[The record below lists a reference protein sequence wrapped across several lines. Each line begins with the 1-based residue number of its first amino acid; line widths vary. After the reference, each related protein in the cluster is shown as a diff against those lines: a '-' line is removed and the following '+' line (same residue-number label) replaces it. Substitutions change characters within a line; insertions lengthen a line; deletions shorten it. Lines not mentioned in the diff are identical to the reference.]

1 MSVSCDPTILAN
13 NAVCFSQC
21 VPPGEQLAL
30 QTYLLAQ
37 MAASIGAVSSADPN
51 VLLSDPNVAKFNQ
64 TIPIG
69 MQIAVQNY
77 LLCQLV
83 NK

>member
-1 MSVSCDPTILAN
+1 MTLTCDPSVLAN
-13 NAVCFSQC
+13 LATCFSQC
-21 VPPGEQLAL
+21 VPIGEQMAL

-37 MAASIGAVSSADPN
+37 MAASLGAVSSSDPA